1 MHRIALAA
9 LAAALLLPAA
19 LPPVRGAESTPGQWR
34 SLFNG
39 RDLTGWTPK
48 IRGYAAGDNFA
59 YTFRVAD
66 GMIQVRYDGY
76 DHFNDRFGH
85 LFYNTPFHDYRI
97 RFEYRFVG
105 EQCPGGPGWAIR
117 NSGLMA
123 HGQTPESM
131 SLDQEFPVS
140 LELQILGGDGEHPRP
155 TGNLCTPGTHVVM
168 DGRLHTAHCK
178 NSTSDTFHGDQWV
191 TAEFEA
197 HGDGTIRHFINGTL
211 VLEYEKPQYDP
222 NDGTA
227 KPLIEAAGGRL
238 AIGGGTISLQSE
250 GHPVDFRRIEIM
262 DLSQPALSPAGGP
275 ARSEPNGGR
284 TAE

>member
-39 RDLTGWTPK
+39 RYLTGWTPK

-59 YTFRVAD
+59 DTFRVAD

-105 EQCPGGPGWAIR
+105 EQCPGGPCWAIR

-131 SLDQEFPVS
+131 SLYQEFPVS

-168 DGRLHTAHCK
+168 DCRLHTAHCK

-197 HGDGTIRHFINGTL
+197 HGDGTIRHLINGTL